1 MVKIKTKHQATI
13 IIPFIIFFLLTSI
26 VIAAIMVSTNYKQL
40 AVTLSNGGGSASSNY
55 ITIGSIATGIIGNA
69 ESASYKTMG
78 GFISQAAVIS
88 RILPAMDLT
97 KTHVYPNPY
106 KPGSGGKFDA
116 DYITFKK
123 LTSRATIRVFNI
135 TGELCATI
143 DKNDTTVDNYTWN
156 ATNDAGEKL
165 ASGVYIYYI
174 TNPAGKTAKGKFA
187 IIK

>member
-1 MVKIKTKHQATI
+1 MVKIKAKHPATI
-13 IIPFIIFFLLTSI
+13 IIIFFLLTSI

-40 AVTLSNGGGSASSNY
+40 AVTLSNGGGSAPSPNY
-55 ITIGSIATGIIGNA
+55 ITIGSITTGFIGNA

-97 KTHVYPNPY
+97 KAHVYPNPY

-143 DKNDTTVDNYTWN
+143 NKNDTTVDNYKWN
-156 ATNDAGEKL
+156 TTNDAGKKL